1 MGDIMN
7 LKVLKNK
14 NFLFY
19 LFGNNTSIFGDIM
32 LTTAFSLYVL
42 VLTQSAL
49 QFSSVMAVSFIPRI
63 LLSPFAGIAV
73 DRMKKKNLIIVL
85 DMIRALLLLILFMVA
100 LTTGI
105 KLYMI
110 YVVIVFFAICDTL
123 FGPAIVTIFPKIL
136 EKALIS
142 EANAMSRTVTNI
154 ISVVSPLV
162 GSILFGLYGLPI
174 ILLVDGVTF
183 FFSAVFEYFM
193 VFDDQVKS
201 GQLNIIRD
209 IKEGIAVVLDDTQ
222 LKSLVVNG
230 NLTHL
235 FLFPFMEVC
244 VIYLLVMVFRAPEYH
259 YGIVRSCISAG
270 AIIAGFLALYFRS
283 RRSVAQ
289 NINYG
294 IIGMICAVGVFG
306 LLAIPI
312 FNSFIAGGFWLP
324 VIYLSTASFIMFL
337 SFDFYGVFFCSFYQ
351 MEVSQ
356 DKLGRFTSIL
366 IMTFSLSRIIGM
378 FIYGYLIEKDQL
390 LMVFGIL
397 FVGMMLKLV
406 VHVPFLRHESQI
418 ESKAEARSN
427 QNLT

>member
-1 MGDIMN
+1 MN
-7 LKVLKNK
+7 FKVLKNK

-19 LFGNNTSIFGDIM
+19 LIGNNTSIFGDIM

-63 LLSPFAGIAV
+63 FLSPFAGIAV
-73 DRMKKKNLIIVL
+73 DRMKKKHLIIVL
-85 DMIRALLLLILFMVA
+85 DIIRALLLLTLFMIA
-100 LTTGI
+100 LTSGI

-110 YVVIVFFAICDTL
+110 YVVIIFFAICDTL
-123 FGPAIVTIFPKIL
+123 FGPAITTIFPLIL

-142 EANAMSRTVTNI
+142 EANAMSRTITNI
-154 ISVVSPLV
+154 ISVVSPLA
-162 GSILFGLYGLPI
+162 GSILFGVYGLPI
-174 ILLVDGVTF
+174 ILLVDGLTF

-193 VFDDQVKS
+193 VFEDHVKT
-201 GQLNIIRD
+201 GHLNIGKD
-209 IKEGIAVVLDDTQ
+209 IKEGIAVILHDTQ
-222 LKSLVVNG
+222 LKSLVING

-270 AIIAGFLALYFRS
+270 AIIAGFLALYYRS
-283 RRSVAQ
+283 RRTVAQ

-294 IIGMICAVGVFG
+294 IIGMICAVGVFS
-306 LLAIPI
+306 LLAIPV
-312 FNSFIAGGFWLP
+312 FSSFIAGHFWSP
-324 VIYLSTASFIMFL
+324 VAYLSAASFIMFL

-351 MEVSQ
+351 TEVSQ

-378 FIYGYLIEKDQL
+378 FAYGYLIENDQL
-390 LMVFGIL
+390 LLVFGL
-397 FVGMMLKLV
+397 LLVGMILKLA
-406 VHVPFLRHESQI
+406 VHVPFMRHESRLASQEEI
-418 ESKAEARSN
+418 GH
-427 QNLT
+427 